1 MSAETKLDKK
11 RKRPKETEEKEK
23 EATEALV
30 VIKADTTAARQEV
43 ADAEKELDDT
53 RQKGIKVDLK

>member
-30 VIKADTTAARQEV
+30 VTKADTAAAKQEV
-43 ADAEKELDDT
+43 AETEKELDDT
-53 RQKGIKVDLK
+53 RQRGS